1 MKFLYKMGIFIV
13 KYKWFILI
21 VWVIIVVV
29 IFILIVINV
38 LKFDN
43 DIKMIGL
50 KLLDMNEKIEK
61 YFN

>member
-1 MKFLYKMGIFIV
+1 MGIFIV
-13 KYKWFILI
+13 KYKWFVVI
-21 VWVIIVVV
+21 VWIVIVVV
-29 IFILIVINV
+29 ILILFVINV

-50 KLLDMNEKIEK
+50 ELLDMNKKIEK